1 MPILHFF
8 NGLIT
13 GQLEYSS
20 LISIPSSFQSLYNA
34 TQTGGVLPDSK
45 TKRNPALLAGVTV
58 LLLVIL
64 NALNAFNLPFLNPRS
79 TGQIFLFSAISI
91 LTFLL
96 LVVVIVLFARNILKL
111 LADQR
116 SQVLGSRLR
125 SRMLFGA
132 LILSLAPALFMFLFS
147 YLLMNRSID
156 RWFSQPSTDLRQ
168 ASASIAIELANYA
181 SANARAEAE
190 SLASQNP
197 APTYS
202 TGSKSSASPIS
213 TLQADMKQHRIT
225 LQGGFAALYQ
235 DGKLQSSYQF
245 PPLDQKASVES
256 WMDLSNDQTPPA
268 PKLQPVTQAV
278 LKAALSSE
286 EPVLT
291 VNGTQYA
298 VGAASSPSGGLVI
311 VGLPLPDGMSRHIAD
326 MLQGSRQYWAVYR
339 QRRTIR
345 NMYLLLLLMLT
356 ALIFFASSWLALH
369 LSKQITRPVEALAD
383 AMNEI
388 AQGHYQ
394 QRVTVVASQELGEL
408 VRSFNHMASDLEQS
422 RLLADYYT
430 EQLSTANQALEA
442 RRNELETIL
451 ETIPSGVL
459 TLDDNQR
466 VLACNHAFANLFP
479 CEKSATL
486 LHKPLEAIL
495 PADTLDAVRE
505 LQRRARRMGIATS
518 EMELTRDGVIFNL
531 ALTVALMDLG
541 GHRQGAILVVEN
553 VSDLLR
559 AQRQVAW
566 KEVAQRV
573 AHEIKNPLTPVTLSA
588 ERIRRHSERNTPE
601 SRDIVRRCADI
612 ILSSAESVRRL
623 VDQFGSLAEFPA
635 AMPRAADLNTIVRS
649 AVHQFEDRLDGIR
662 IEERLAADLPP
673 VLADQ
678 EALKRA
684 IANLIDN
691 AAEAMQNSLV
701 KVLTLE
707 TTLNESGSM
716 AEITIADTG
725 SGLTENMRERLFL
738 PYFSTKQR
746 GTGLG
751 LTIAAK
757 IVQDHGGTIRAEQN
771 QPQGARFV
779 LNLPLVPPKTTA
791 PAEPDHAETPH
802 A

>member
-1 MPILHFF
+1 
-8 NGLIT
+8 
-13 GQLEYSS
+13 
-20 LISIPSSFQSLYNA
+20 
-34 TQTGGVLPDSK
+34 LPDSK
-45 TKRNPALLAGVTV
+45 KRRYPALLAGGAFLLFIV
-58 LLLVIL
+58 LS
-64 NALNAFNLPFLNPRS
+64 ALNAFNMRFLDPRS
-79 TGQIFLFSAISI
+79 TGQIYLFSGISI
-91 LTFLL
+91 VTFLL
-96 LVVVIVLFARNILKL
+96 LVVLIVLFARNILKL
-111 LADQR
+111 FADQR

-125 SRMLFGA
+125 SRMLIGA

-168 ASASIAIELANYA
+168 TSTSIAVELANYA
-181 SANARAEAE
+181 TANARAEAE
-190 SLASQNP
+190 SLASQ
-197 APTYS
+197 
-202 TGSKSSASPIS
+202 SPGTPS
-213 TLQADMKQHRIT
+213 GLAADMKQHRIT
-225 LQGGFAALYQ
+225 LQGGFAAVYQ

-245 PPLDQKASVES
+245 PALDQKATVQS
-256 WMDLSNDQTPPA
+256 WMDLSTENATPDPTPHPIA
-268 PKLQPVTQAV
+268 QAV
-278 LKAALSSE
+278 LDAARRSD

-291 VNGTQYA
+291 VKGAQYA
-298 VGAASSPSGGLVI
+298 VGAASLANGGLVI
-311 VGLPLPDGMSRHIAD
+311 VGLPLPDGMSRRIGN
-326 MLQGSRQYWAVYR
+326 MLEGSRQYWAIYR

-356 ALIFFASSWLALH
+356 ALVFFASSWLALY

-388 AQGHYQ
+388 AQGHYG
-394 QRVTVVASQELGEL
+394 QRVTVVASQELGDL

-459 TLDDNQR
+459 TLDENHR
-466 VLACNHAFANLFP
+466 VLAFNRAFTALFP
-479 CEKSATL
+479 GVKTPL
-486 LHKPLEAIL
+486 LHKQLEEIL
-495 PADTLDAVRE
+495 PADALEAVQDLE
-505 LQRRARRMGIATS
+505 RRARRMGIATA
-518 EMELTRDGVIFNL
+518 EMELHRDGAVFNL
-531 ALTVALMDLG
+531 ALTVASMDLG
-541 GHRQGAILVVEN
+541 PRQRGSILVVEN
-553 VSDLLR
+553 VSELLR

-588 ERIRRHSERNTPE
+588 ERIRRHAERNTSE
-601 SRDIVRRCADI
+601 SRNVIRRCADI

-635 AMPRAADLNTIVRS
+635 AMPRAVDLNSVVRS
-649 AVHQFEDRLDGIR
+649 AILQFENRLEGIR
-662 IEERLAADLPP
+662 IEQRLGESLPP
-673 VLADQ
+673 VMADA

-691 AAEAMQNSLV
+691 AAEAMRDSLI
-701 KVLTLE
+701 KVLTIE
-707 TTLNESGSM
+707 TALSETGSM
-716 AEITIADTG
+716 AEIVIADTG
-725 SGLTENMRERLFL
+725 SGLTEEMRERLFL

-757 IVQDHGGTIRAEQN
+757 IVQDHGGNIRAEKN
-771 QPQGARFV
+771 SPQGARFV
-779 LNLPLVPPKTTA
+779 LNLPLASSQTPALTA
-791 PAEPDHAETPH
+791 PETDQPHPAETPH

>member
-1 MPILHFF
+1 M
-8 NGLIT
+8 N
-13 GQLEYSS
+13 
-20 LISIPSSFQSLYNA
+20 LISCPATYN
-34 TQTGGVLPDSK
+34 TLQTGGVLADSK
-45 TKRNPALLAGVTV
+45 TKRYPALLAAATV
-58 LLLVIL
+58 LLLLIL
-64 NALNAFNLPFLNPRS
+64 SALNAFNLHFLDPRS

-96 LVVVIVLFARNILKL
+96 LVVLIVLFARNILKL

-132 LILSLAPALFMFLFS
+132 LVLSFVPALFMFLFS

-168 ASASIAIELANYA
+168 TSTSIAVQLANYA

-190 SLASQNP
+190 SLASQAPPPALPKNHARSAPPPNP
-197 APTYS
+197 APDLT
-202 TGSKSSASPIS
+202 
-213 TLQADMKQHRIT
+213 ADMKHHRIT
-225 LQGGFAALYQ
+225 LQGGFAAVYQ
-235 DGKLQSSYQF
+235 DGKLSSSYQF
-245 PPLDQKASVES
+245 PALNQKATVQS
-256 WMDLSNDQTPPA
+256 WMDLSSEKAPPTP
-268 PKLQPVTQAV
+268 KSQPVARAI
-278 LKAALSSE
+278 LSAARSSE

-291 VNGTQYA
+291 IDGTQYA
-298 VGAASSPSGGLVI
+298 VGAASLANGGLVI
-311 VGLPLPDGMSRHIAD
+311 VGLPLPDGMSQRISSLLA
-326 MLQGSRQYWAVYR
+326 GSRQYWAIYR

-345 NMYLLLLLMLT
+345 SMYLLLLLMLT
-356 ALIFFASSWLALH
+356 ALVFFASSWLALY

-459 TLDDNQR
+459 TLDEDHR
-466 VLACNHAFANLFP
+466 VLASNRAFSALFP
-479 CEKSATL
+479 CNKNTPL
-486 LHKPLEAIL
+486 LRKPLAEVL
-495 PADTLDAVRE
+495 PADALEAVQDLE
-505 LQRRARRMGIATS
+505 RRARRMGIATS
-518 EMELTRDGVIFNL
+518 EMELHRDGATLNL
-531 ALTVALMDLG
+531 ALTVAVMDLG
-541 GHRQGAILVVEN
+541 QHHRGAILVVEN
-553 VSDLLR
+553 VSELLR

-588 ERIRRHSERNTPE
+588 ERIRRHAQRNTTE
-601 SRDIVRRCADI
+601 SRGIIQRCADI

-635 AMPRAADLNTIVRS
+635 AMPRSVDLNSVVRN

-662 IEERLAADLPP
+662 IEQRFADDIPP
-673 VLADQ
+673 VMADP

-691 AAEAMQNSLV
+691 AAEAMHDSLL
-701 KVLTLE
+701 KLLTLE
-707 TTLNESGSM
+707 TCLTETGNM
-716 AEITIADTG
+716 AEIVIADTG

-771 QPQGARFV
+771 PPKGARFV
-779 LNLPLVPPKTTA
+779 LNLPLAPTQAQTHPEPDPA
-791 PAEPDHAETPH
+791 QPDPAEMPNA
-802 A
+802 

>member
-1 MPILHFF
+1 M
-8 NGLIT
+8 
-13 GQLEYSS
+13 
-20 LISIPSSFQSLYNA
+20 
-34 TQTGGVLPDSK
+34 LPDSK
-45 TKRNPALLAGVTV
+45 TKRYPTLLAGAAF
-58 LLLVIL
+58 LLFIIL
-64 NALNAFNLPFLNPRS
+64 SALNAFNLPFLDPRS
-79 TGQIFLFSAISI
+79 TGQIFLFTAISI

-96 LVVVIVLFARNILKL
+96 LVVLIVLFARNILRL

-116 SQVLGSRLR
+116 SRVLGSRLR

-156 RWFSQPSTDLRQ
+156 RWFSQPSSDLRQ
-168 ASASIAIELANYA
+168 TSTSIAVELANYA

-190 SLASQNP
+190 SLASESSAPGNP
-197 APTYS
+197 AHNLTD
-202 TGSKSSASPIS
+202 AM
-213 TLQADMKQHRIT
+213 QQHRIT
-225 LQGGFAALYQ
+225 LQGGFAAVYQ
-235 DGKLQSSYQF
+235 NGTLLNSYQF
-245 PPLDQKASVES
+245 PPMGQKATVQS
-256 WMDLSNDQTPPA
+256 WMDLSSENS
-268 PKLQPVTQAV
+268 QPRSEPESVTQAV
-278 LKAALSSE
+278 LDAARRSDD
-286 EPVLT
+286 PVLT
-291 VNGTQYA
+291 VNGAQYA
-298 VGAASSPSGGLVI
+298 VGAATLASDRLVI
-311 VGLPLPDGMSRHIAD
+311 VALPLPSGMSRRIAD
-326 MLQGSRQYWAVYR
+326 MLQGSRQYWTIYR

-345 NMYLLLLLMLT
+345 HMYLLLLLMLT
-356 ALIFFASSWLALH
+356 ALIFFASSWLALY

-394 QRVTVVASQELGEL
+394 QRITVNASQELGEL

-459 TLDDNQR
+459 TLDEDHR
-466 VLACNHAFANLFP
+466 VLACNRAFTAFFP
-479 CEKSATL
+479 CDKSASL
-486 LHKPLEAIL
+486 LHKPLDQVL
-495 PADTLDAVRE
+495 PADTLDPILDLE
-505 LQRRARRMGIATS
+505 RRARRMGIASS
-518 EMELTRDGVIFNL
+518 EMELTRDGTVFSL
-531 ALTVALMDLG
+531 ALTVAILDLG
-541 GHRQGAILVVEN
+541 NHRQGAILVVEN
-553 VSDLLR
+553 VSELLR

-588 ERIRRHSERNTPE
+588 ERIRRHSDRNTPE
-601 SRDIVRRCADI
+601 SRDIVRRCCDI

-623 VDQFGSLAEFPA
+623 VDQFGALAEFPA
-635 AMPRAADLNTIVRS
+635 AIPREADLNSIVR
-649 AVHQFEDRLDGIR
+649 AAILQFEGRLNGIR
-662 IEERLAADLPP
+662 IDERLADAIPP
-673 VLADQ
+673 VLADH

-691 AAEAMQNSLV
+691 AAEAMSESLI
-701 KVLTLE
+701 KVLTIE
-707 TTLNESGSM
+707 TALNESCTM

-725 SGLTENMRERLFL
+725 SGLTEDMRERLFL

-757 IVQDHGGTIRAEQN
+757 IIQEHGGSIRAEQN
-771 QPQGARFV
+771 TPKGARFL
-779 LNLPLVPPKTTA
+779 LNLPFAPSPAADVTQPQ
-791 PAEPDHAETPH
+791 PAETHPA
-802 A
+802 

>member
-1 MPILHFF
+1 
-8 NGLIT
+8 
-13 GQLEYSS
+13 
-20 LISIPSSFQSLYNA
+20 
-34 TQTGGVLPDSK
+34 LPDSK
-45 TKRNPALLAGVTV
+45 TKRYPALLAGATV
-58 LLLVIL
+58 LLLIIL

-116 SQVLGSRLR
+116 SRVLGSRLR

-156 RWFSQPSTDLRQ
+156 RWFSQPSSDLRQ
-168 ASASIAIELANYA
+168 ASTSIAVELANYA

-190 SLASQNP
+190 SLANQSP
-197 APTYS
+197 ALANS
-202 TGSKSSASPIS
+202 TRSKSSAAPIP

-245 PPLDQKASVES
+245 PSLDQKATVES
-256 WMDLSNDQTPPA
+256 WMDLSSDQAPPA
-268 PKLQPVTQAV
+268 PKLQPVAQAV
-278 LKAALSSE
+278 LKAALSSD

-298 VGAASSPSGGLVI
+298 VGAASPAAGGLVI
-311 VGLPLPDGMSRHIAD
+311 VGLPLPDGMSQRIAD
-326 MLQGSRQYWAVYR
+326 MLQGSRQYWAIYR

-459 TLDDNQR
+459 TLDDDQR
-466 VLACNHAFANLFP
+466 VLACNRAFTSLFP
-479 CEKSATL
+479 RDKSIPL
-486 LHKPLEAIL
+486 LHRPLEEVL
-495 PADTLDAVRE
+495 PADTLDAVLE

-518 EMELTRDGVIFNL
+518 EMELTRDGAVFNL

-541 GHRQGAILVVEN
+541 KHRQGAILVVEN

-635 AMPRAADLNTIVRS
+635 AMPRAADLNAIVRN
-649 AVHQFEDRLDGIR
+649 AIHQFEDRLAGIR
-662 IEERLAADLPP
+662 IEERLAPGLPP
-673 VLADQ
+673 ILADQ

-691 AAEAMQNSLV
+691 AAEAMQDSLL
-701 KVLTLE
+701 KVLTIE
-707 TTLNESGSM
+707 TSLNESGSM

-771 QPQGARFV
+771 PPQGARFV
-779 LNLPLVPPKTTA
+779 LNLPLVPSQTPAPTEPA
-791 PAEPDHAETPH
+791 PAEPDHAETPQ